1 MRKTKIICTIG
12 PASESEEQLRKLV
25 VAGMNVARFNF
36 SHGTHEEHEAKF
48 RRLRKIRVDMNVPIA
63 ALLDTKGPEIRLK
76 NFKDGKVELKT
87 GQKFTLTTKELD
99 GDSTIASI
107 TYKDLVRDVSKG
119 THILIDDGLI
129 GLVVDE
135 VTATDIICTVEN
147 GGFVSNHK
155 GINVPDAELS
165 MPFISDTDRADIE
178 FGCRMG
184 YDIIACSFTR
194 NAADSRE
201 VRKILDA
208 HDSKM
213 LVIAKIENM
222 QGVNNIEE
230 ILKVADGIMV
240 ARGDLGVEVPLEE
253 VPSIQKKLI
262 RLAQEKGKISITA
275 TQMLDSMMHNPR
287 PTRAETTDV
296 ANAIYDGTAAIM
308 LSGETAAGKYPIEAV
323 KVMARI
329 AERAERDVDFVRQ
342 REEMNTVAF
351 LSENLLDSKAGL
363 TKGSFALPAGGEAEQ
378 HAITT
383 ASICRASCIVAAET
397 EAAAIVTV
405 SISGFTAKQLSRLH
419 PQQPI
424 ISCSPNVRVAC
435 QSNLL
440 YGVVP
445 LIIGMEDE
453 EDKLFKAAIS
463 RARMT
468 ELVKTGERIVL
479 VAGVPL
485 GASGNT
491 NMVRVMEVTD

>member
-36 SHGTHEEHEAKF
+36 SHGTHEEHEEKF
-48 RRLRKIRVDMNVPIA
+48 RRFRKIRVDMNVPIA
-63 ALLDTKGPEIRLK
+63 SLLDTRGPEIRLR
-76 NFKDGKVELKT
+76 NFKTGKVELET
-87 GQKFTLTTKELD
+87 GQRFTLTSRDLD

-107 TYKDLVRDVSKG
+107 TYPGLVRDVRKG
-119 THILIDDGLI
+119 SHILIDDGLI
-129 GLVVDE
+129 GRIVE
-135 VTATDIICTVEN
+135 NVTDTDIVCTVEN
-147 GGFVSNHK
+147 GGSVSNHK

-165 MPFISDTDRADIE
+165 MPFISDSDRADIE

-194 NAADSRE
+194 TAEDIRE

-208 HDSKM
+208 HESRM

-222 QGVNNIEE
+222 QGVSNAES
-230 ILKVADGIMV
+230 ILDTADGIMV

-262 RLAQEKGKISITA
+262 RLAKKKGKIVITA

-296 ANAIYDGTAAIM
+296 ANAIYDGTSAIM
-308 LSGETAAGKYPIEAV
+308 LSGETAAGKYPVEAV
-323 KVMARI
+323 KVMSRI
-329 AERAERDVDFVRQ
+329 AERAERDIDSVRSADVFSSSLILA
-342 REEMNTVAF
+342 EPAP
-351 LSENLLDSKAGL
+351 DSGDRLKA
-363 TKGSFALPAGGEAEQ
+363 GSFAIPAEGTEKKYSA
-378 HAITT
+378 TT
-383 ASICRASCIVAAET
+383 ASICHASCVVASEIGAS
-397 EAAAIVTV
+397 AIVTV

-424 ISCSPNVRVAC
+424 ISCSTNVRVAC

-445 LIIGMEDE
+445 LIIGLE
-453 EDKLFKAAIS
+453 EEETKLFETAIT

-468 ELVKTGERIVL
+468 GLVKSGERVVL

-491 NMVRVMEVTD
+491 NMVRVLEVQ

>member
-36 SHGTHEEHEAKF
+36 SHGTHEEHEEKF
-48 RRLRKIRVDMNVPIA
+48 RRFRKIRVDMNVPIA
-63 ALLDTKGPEIRLK
+63 SLLDTRGPEIRLR
-76 NFKDGKVELKT
+76 NFKTGKVELET
-87 GQKFTLTTKELD
+87 GQRFTLTSRDLD

-107 TYKDLVRDVSKG
+107 TYPGLVRDVRKG
-119 THILIDDGLI
+119 AHILIDDGLI
-129 GLVVDE
+129 GLIVE
-135 VTATDIICTVEN
+135 NVTDTDIVCTVEN
-147 GGFVSNHK
+147 GGSVSNHK

-165 MPFISDTDRADIE
+165 MPFISDSDRADIE

-194 NAADSRE
+194 TAEDIRE

-208 HDSKM
+208 HESRM

-222 QGVNNIEE
+222 QGVSNAES
-230 ILKVADGIMV
+230 ILDTADGIMV

-262 RLAQEKGKISITA
+262 RLAKKKGKIVITA

-296 ANAIYDGTAAIM
+296 ANAIYDGTSAIM
-308 LSGETAAGKYPIEAV
+308 LSGETAAGKYPVEAV
-323 KVMARI
+323 KVMSRI
-329 AERAERDVDFVRQ
+329 AERAERDIDSVRG
-342 REEMNTVAF
+342 TDAF
-351 LSENLLDSKAGL
+351 SSMIPAENVPDSGDRLK
-363 TKGSFALPAGGEAEQ
+363 TGSFAIPAGGLEKK
-378 HAITT
+378 HSVTT
-383 ASICRASCIVAAET
+383 ASICHASCVVASEIG
-397 EAAAIVTV
+397 AAAIVTV

-424 ISCSPNVRVAC
+424 ISCSTNVRVAC

-445 LIIGMEDE
+445 LIIGLE
-453 EDKLFKAAIS
+453 EEETKLFETAIT

-468 ELVKTGERIVL
+468 GLVKSGERVVL

-491 NMVRVMEVTD
+491 NMVRVLEVQ